1 MPRKKARQDK
11 TDRQEAS
18 EPEGH
23 QTVVNIPETL
33 PVIPLR
39 NSVFFPRQIFPL
51 AIGREASLLVIQEA
65 QKENTNVLIL
75 TQQESA
81 VDKPK
86 QEDLYRVGT
95 VAKVLKAFNL
105 PDGSKNVLLQGLY
118 RARVLT
124 FLQFEPTIRAAAQR
138 IEDERVSGIE
148 VDALVT
154 TVKTV
159 FQRLVE
165 LSNDLTDEHL
175 SIVFNTEEPGAV
187 ADSAASFAGITVREK
202 QMVLEILNV
211 KERLSKVHFLLSQIV
226 ERLELGAKI
235 KSDVQEEISKTQRE
249 YYLRE
254 QLKAIQK
261 ELGDGA
267 DNVEVKEFRKRME
280 KANPPE
286 DVRKTI
292 EKEIERLGKM
302 NSASAE
308 YTVARTYIEWLLE
321 LPWSMSTEDNLD
333 IAKAREVLENDH
345 YGLEKVKKRIL
356 EYLAVRKLK
365 EGMRGPILCFV
376 GPPGVGKTSLGR
388 SIANALGRKFVRM
401 SLGGVHDEAEIRGH
415 RRTYIGALPG
425 RIIQG
430 IKKAGSNNPVFMLDE
445 VDKIGMDFRGDPAS
459 ALLEVLD
466 PEQNSTFSDHYVELP
481 FDLSKVLFIAT
492 GNLLDPIP
500 AALRDRMEIIEIPS
514 YVEEE
519 KLHIAKDFLIP
530 KQRKEHGLTEG
541 MIAFDDDALRKI
553 VTGYTREAGVRSL
566 ERRIADV
573 CRGVAREVVEGKRE
587 LTEVKAEILTKY
599 LGQQRFF
606 PDVAERLNKPGIATG
621 LAWTPVGGDILFIE
635 ATKMKGKGN
644 LILTGQLGDVMK
656 ESAQAALSY
665 ISAQASQLGIE
676 ETFRE
681 QYDIHIHVPAGATP
695 KDGPSAGVTMLTAL
709 ASLLTARLVRNDLAM
724 TGEITLR
731 GAVLPIGGVKEKV
744 LAAHRAG
751 LRWVLMPERNKP
763 DLEEIPAHVR
773 ESMQFHFVKEMEE
786 VLQFALQQ
794 REEVSPATRREPT
807 SEVALRN

>member
-1 MPRKKARQDK
+1 MPRKKAGQERI
-11 TDRQEAS
+11 DRQEAS
-18 EPEGH
+18 KPEGH
-23 QTVVNIPETL
+23 QTVVNIPETF

-51 AIGREASLLVIQEA
+51 AVGREASLLVIQEA
-65 QKENTNVLIL
+65 QKENTNVLVL
-75 TQQESA
+75 TQREGG

-86 QEDLYRVGT
+86 QDDLYLVGT
-95 VAKVLKAFNL
+95 VAKVLKVFNL

-118 RARVLT
+118 RARVLA
-124 FLQFEPTIRAAAQR
+124 FLQFEPMIRAAAQR

-175 SIVFNTEEPGAV
+175 SIVLNTEEPGAV
-187 ADSAASFAGITVREK
+187 ADSAASFAGIALTDK
-202 QMVLEILNV
+202 QIILEILNV
-211 KERLSKVHFLLSQIV
+211 KERLSKLHFLLSEIV
-226 ERLELGAKI
+226 QRLELGAKI

-261 ELGDGA
+261 ELGDNS

-292 EKEIERLGKM
+292 EKELERLAKM

-333 IAKAREVLENDH
+333 IGKAREVLEHDH

-388 SIANALGRKFVRM
+388 SIANALWRKFVRM

-430 IKKAGSNNPVFMLDE
+430 IKKAGSNNPVFMLDK

-466 PEQNSTFSDHYVELP
+466 PEQNSTFSDHYIELA

-500 AALRDRMEIIEIPS
+500 PPLRDRMEIIEIPS

-541 MIAFDDDALRKI
+541 MIAFDDDALRKMI
-553 VTGYTREAGVRSL
+553 TGYTREAGVR
-566 ERRIADV
+566 
-573 CRGVAREVVEGKRE
+573 
-587 LTEVKAEILTKY
+587 
-599 LGQQRFF
+599 
-606 PDVAERLNKPGIATG
+606 
-621 LAWTPVGGDILFIE
+621 
-635 ATKMKGKGN
+635 
-644 LILTGQLGDVMK
+644 
-656 ESAQAALSY
+656 
-665 ISAQASQLGIE
+665 
-676 ETFRE
+676 
-681 QYDIHIHVPAGATP
+681 
-695 KDGPSAGVTMLTAL
+695 
-709 ASLLTARLVRNDLAM
+709 
-724 TGEITLR
+724 
-731 GAVLPIGGVKEKV
+731 
-744 LAAHRAG
+744 
-751 LRWVLMPERNKP
+751 
-763 DLEEIPAHVR
+763 
-773 ESMQFHFVKEMEE
+773 
-786 VLQFALQQ
+786 
-794 REEVSPATRREPT
+794 
-807 SEVALRN
+807 